1 LSRVNDIRERI
12 NQYIKQEVIK
22 TEAIKKLK
30 IEFGESA
37 KSLNDLWMLVK
48 EENQG
53 GVKINKTTDE
63 PKVEKKTMQ
72 DKKKVNFDIQPVRR
86 EFKCKIGTFTRTEE
100 GVTFEGLTFKSK
112 ADIKMYRDIIDAADL
127 IMDMEV

>member
-1 LSRVNDIRERI
+1 MSKVGDIKIRM
-12 NQYIKQEVIK
+12 NQYMEQEVIK

-30 IEFGESA
+30 LEFGEPTTE
-37 KSLNDLWMLVK
+37 LNKLWTLVK

-53 GVKINKTTDE
+53 GVKIEKAVDE
-63 PKVEKKTMQ
+63 PKVEKKVTEN
-72 DKKKVNFDIQPVRR
+72 KKKVNFDIQPVKR
-86 EFKCKIGTFTRTEE
+86 EFKCKIGTFIRTEE

-112 ADIKMYRDIIDAADL
+112 ADIRMYRDIIDAADL